1 MRCLRRVGLQA
12 AQGKRFLGQPALSS
26 WIRERRMDLTFF
38 LDVLIGGLIMG
49 GLYALIAMGLSL
61 QYGVARVLNI
71 SHGEFIML
79 GAFATYSLY
88 SLFGVNP
95 ILSLVASGPTVFLIG
110 FLVHHT
116 LFKRLRKLSPSIE
129 AFEGSS
135 LLASFGLMFII
146 QNLALLSWGPDIRGY
161 TYLADMVD
169 FLGSINAANRIVA
182 LLAAVVIV
190 LIFYLFLL
198 RARLGK
204 AIRAAAQDV
213 TTAQIMGVNIHW
225 VLGLCFGFGA
235 LLAGLA
241 GSLTSMMFE
250 VTPLMGLPYTI
261 IAIIAVVLGG
271 LGNILGSL
279 LGGLILGL
287 IGNIVMYIHPGLS
300 LIAYYLIFLLLLLIK
315 PTGILGK

>member
-1 MRCLRRVGLQA
+1 
-12 AQGKRFLGQPALSS
+12 
-26 WIRERRMDLTFF
+26 MDLSFF
-38 LDVLIGGLIMG
+38 LDILIGGLIMG
-49 GLYALIAMGLSL
+49 GLYALIAVGLSL
-61 QYGVARVLNI
+61 QYGVARVLNV

-88 SLFGVNP
+88 SLIGLNP
-95 ILSLVASGPTVFLIG
+95 ILSLVVSGPAVFLIG
-110 FLVHHT
+110 FFIHNT

-135 LLASFGLMFII
+135 LLASFGLLFII
-146 QNLALLSWGPDIRGY
+146 QNIALLFYGPDIRGY
-161 TYLADMVD
+161 TYLDNMVD
-169 FLGSINAANRIVA
+169 FFGSINAANRLVA
-182 LLAAVVIV
+182 LLAAVVIGLV
-190 LIFYLFLL
+190 FYLFLF

-213 TTAQIMGVNIHW
+213 TTAQLMGVNIYW
-225 VLGLCFGFGA
+225 VLGLCFGLGA

-250 VTPLMGLPYTI
+250 ITPFMGLPYTI

-279 LGGLILGL
+279 IGGLILGL